1 MFRAIRPST
10 LYRASAL
17 YKNAAVPSPA
27 RASMAMNFARMYSAG
42 AGLARS
48 DVEKRVLDILAGFN
62 KVDAKKDDRWTD
74 MVTPV
79 GNGDDKAT
87 ESPRSINIG
96 SGSLQA
102 ILSISLQAN
111 FNADLGLDSLDTVEV
126 VMAIEEEFSIEIPDK
141 DADEIKSAE
150 QAVEYISKRDDAH

>member
-1 MFRAIRPST
+1 MFRALRPSAS
-10 LYRASAL
+10 LYRSAVL
-17 YKNAAVPSPA
+17 AKNAAVVPRVSV
-27 RASMAMNFARMYSAG
+27 AMNFARMYSAG

-62 KVDAKKDDRWTD
+62 KVDANK
-74 MVTPV
+74 
-79 GNGDDKAT
+79 
-87 ESPRSINIG
+87 
-96 SGSLQA
+96 
-102 ILSISLQAN
+102 ISLQAN

>member
-1 MFRAIRPST
+1 MFRAIRPAA
-10 LYRASAL
+10 LYRSAAL
-17 YKNAAVPSPA
+17 YKTAPAVVARNA
-27 RASMAMNFARMYSAG
+27 MALNFARTYAS

-62 KVDAKKDDRWTD
+62 KIDANKIALK
-74 MVTPV
+74 
-79 GNGDDKAT
+79 
-87 ESPRSINIG
+87 
-96 SGSLQA
+96 
-102 ILSISLQAN
+102 AN

-150 QAVEYISKRDDAH
+150 QAVEYISKREDAH

>member
-1 MFRAIRPST
+1 MFRALRPSAS
-10 LYRASAL
+10 LYRSAVL
-17 YKNAAVPSPA
+17 AKNAAVVPRVSV
-27 RASMAMNFARMYSAG
+27 AMNFARMYSAG

-62 KVDAKKDDRWTD
+62 KVDANK
-74 MVTPV
+74 
-79 GNGDDKAT
+79 
-87 ESPRSINIG
+87 
-96 SGSLQA
+96 
-102 ILSISLQAN
+102 ISLKAN

>member
-10 LYRASAL
+10 FYRASAL

-62 KVDAKKDDRWTD
+62 KVDAKK
-74 MVTPV
+74 
-79 GNGDDKAT
+79 
-87 ESPRSINIG
+87 
-96 SGSLQA
+96 
-102 ILSISLQAN
+102 ISLQAN

>member
-1 MFRAIRPST
+1 MFRAIRPAA
-10 LYRASAL
+10 LYRSAVL
-17 YKNAAVPSPA
+17 YKATPAIVARNA
-27 RASMAMNFARMYSAG
+27 MALNFARTYAS

-62 KVDAKKDDRWTD
+62 KIDANKIALK
-74 MVTPV
+74 
-79 GNGDDKAT
+79 
-87 ESPRSINIG
+87 
-96 SGSLQA
+96 
-102 ILSISLQAN
+102 AN

-150 QAVEYISKRDDAH
+150 QAVEYISKREDAH

>member
-1 MFRAIRPST
+1 MFRAIRPAA
-10 LYRASAL
+10 LYRSAVL
-17 YKNAAVPSPA
+17 YKAASPIVARNA
-27 RASMAMNFARMYSAG
+27 MALNFARTYAS

-62 KVDAKKDDRWTD
+62 KIDSNKIALK
-74 MVTPV
+74 
-79 GNGDDKAT
+79 
-87 ESPRSINIG
+87 
-96 SGSLQA
+96 
-102 ILSISLQAN
+102 AN

-150 QAVEYISKRDDAH
+150 QAVEYISKREDAH

>member
-1 MFRAIRPST
+1 MFRAIRPTST

-17 YKNAAVPSPA
+17 YKNAAVSSPA

-62 KVDAKKDDRWTD
+62 KVDAKK
-74 MVTPV
+74 
-79 GNGDDKAT
+79 
-87 ESPRSINIG
+87 
-96 SGSLQA
+96 
-102 ILSISLQAN
+102 ISLKAN